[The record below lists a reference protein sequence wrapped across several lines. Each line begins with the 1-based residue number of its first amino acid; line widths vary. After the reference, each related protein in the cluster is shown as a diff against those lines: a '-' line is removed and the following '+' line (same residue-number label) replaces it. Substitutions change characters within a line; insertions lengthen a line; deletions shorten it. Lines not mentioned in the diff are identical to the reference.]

1 MLKKKKKVM
10 EEARQ
15 SYEKNL
21 LFIIGFFS
29 TLYNGN
35 EKKNP
40 LKRELKIRHNG
51 RKTCI
56 SYQKI

>member
-1 MLKKKKKVM
+1 M

-15 SYEKNL
+15 SYEKKL

-40 LKRELKIRHNG
+40 LKHELKIRHNG

-56 SYQKI
+56 

>member
-1 MLKKKKKVM
+1 M

-56 SYQKI
+56 